1 MRLCGGLWF
10 LCGCEAQIGPP
21 LNSQPSALPSPSSYY
36 ITCHCL
42 QNLCVCLNK
51 SLFVLRSLGQTVDAA
66 LEILR
71 GRITS
76 NVHIQREKQL
86 LSSKPKGH
94 FIIIIISGQPHKS
107 HFTMKV
113 AIFRL
118 QRRFELYSAGSPH
131 HTLTAQLLF
140 RHKCKRPAHT
150 KLQIICFRSV
160 SKLTFFHISSCLPTV
175 VIKEGATKGSYR
187 LVQGWKTKQGHG
199 YNRMY
204 FSSCFKHMQCVASH
218 TGCDECSVSTPRLL

>member
-1 MRLCGGLWF
+1 M
-10 LCGCEAQIGPP
+10 
-21 LNSQPSALPSPSSYY
+21 
-36 ITCHCL
+36 
-42 QNLCVCLNK
+42 NK
-51 SLFVLRSLGQTVDAA
+51 SLFVLRSLGQTVDVA

-94 FIIIIISGQPHKS
+94 FFISGQPHKS

-131 HTLTAQLLF
+131 HTLTAHLLF
-140 RHKCKRPAHT
+140 RHKCKRPPHT

-160 SKLTFFHISSCLPTV
+160 STLTFFHISSCLPTV
-175 VIKEGATKGSYR
+175 VIKEGATKGSYW
-187 LVQGWKTKQGHG
+187 LVQGCERIGRPNKAMDTTE
-199 YNRMY
+199 
-204 FSSCFKHMQCVASH
+204 CTSH
-218 TGCDECSVSTPRLL
+218 HVLNTCSV